1 MFTAWHL
8 ISLIFNAQLSSL
20 RIVPFS
26 WMNRLKD
33 SIYTL
38 GFFKSKLV
46 FKTKLILMNGSL
58 HN

>member
-8 ISLIFNAQLSSL
+8 ISLNLMRK

-38 GFFKSKLV
+38 SFFKSKLV